1 MSEDYFVHP
10 YIPNAVPE
18 TKEAMLREIGKK
30 DARDIYEPIPDY
42 LRFKGLLDVPGPI
55 HSEAE
60 LKRHAK
66 AVLRKNEDCDEFLS
80 FLGAGVW
87 QHHVPAAVDEV
98 VNRAEL
104 LSAYDGMYYT
114 DQGKWQ
120 AKWEFAGQ
128 LAELVDFDVVT
139 MPFYDWGTVLG
150 LALRM
155 ATRIT
160 GRRRVLCAATT
171 GPERLTVARTM
182 CPPPEMAAHIA
193 LETVAYEAASGELD
207 LDDLRAKLSDDTA
220 AVYVETPSFLGA
232 IESRCAEIAALAHEA
247 GALFIAG
254 ADPSSLGVLAAPG
267 SYGADIAIGP
277 IQPLGV
283 HLNCGGGLGG
293 YMAFRDEP
301 VYCGECPLLLFT
313 VLDTEREGEYA
324 FAEVME
330 ERTSYGLRDQG
341 RDWVGTGAGLWTIAA
356 AVYMSLMG
364 PQGFRELGDTI
375 LKRSHYAAAQ
385 LAAIPGIRQLF
396 GPGFFKEFVVSLD
409 GTGTTVAAVN
419 AKLRERKIFGG
430 YDLSAQFPELGQSML
445 VCVTEVHTK
454 DDIDR
459 LAAALGEA
467 LRTAPSTGEEA

>member
-10 YIPNAVPE
+10 YIPNAVPQ
-18 TKEAMLREIGKK
+18 TKDEMVREIGKT
-30 DARDIYEPIPDY
+30 DALDIYEPIPQH
-42 LRFKGLLDVPGPI
+42 LRFEGLLDIPGPI

-60 LKRHAK
+60 LKRHVR
-66 AVLRKNEDCDEFLS
+66 AVLRANADCDEYLS
-80 FLGAGVW
+80 FLGAGAY

-104 LSAYDGMYYT
+104 LSAYDGMFYT

-120 AKWEFAGQ
+120 AKWEFAAQ

-160 GRRRVLCAATT
+160 GRRRVICAASA

-193 LETVAYEAASGELD
+193 FETVAYDRASGELD
-207 LDDLRAKLSDDTA
+207 LGDLRGKLADDVA
-220 AVYVETPSFLGA
+220 AVYVETPSFLGT

-247 GALFIAG
+247 DALFIAG
-254 ADPSSLGVLAAPG
+254 ADPISLGVLASPG
-267 SYGADIAIGP
+267 SYGADIAIGS

-283 HLNCGGGLGG
+283 HLSCGGGLGG
-293 YMAFRDEP
+293 YMAFRDDP

-313 VLDTEREGEYA
+313 VLETEREGEYA

-330 ERTSYGLRDQG
+330 ERTSYGLREQG
-341 RDWVGTGAGLWTIAA
+341 RDWVGTSAGLWTIAA

-364 PQGFRELGDTI
+364 PMGFEEIGDTI
-375 LKRSHYAAAQ
+375 LKRSHYAAAR
-385 LAAIPGIRQLF
+385 LTAVPGVKKLF
-396 GPGFFKEFVVSLD
+396 GPGFFTEFVLNFD
-409 GTGTTVAAVN
+409 GTTTTVAALN
-419 AKLRERKIFGG
+419 ERLREKKIFGG
-430 YDLSAQFPELGQSML
+430 YDLSAQFPELGQSLL

-454 DDIDR
+454 DDVDR
-459 LAAALGEA
+459 LAAAVGEV
-467 LRTAPSTGEEA
+467 LNAPLEV

>member
-30 DARDIYEPIPDY
+30 DALDIYEPIPDH

-60 LKRHAK
+60 LKRHGK
-66 AVLRKNEDCDEFLS
+66 AVLRKNADCDEYLS

-120 AKWEFAGQ
+120 AKWEFASQ

-193 LETVAYEAASGELD
+193 LETVAYDAATGELD
-207 LDDLRAKLSDDTA
+207 LDDLTRQALRRHGRGLHRDAQLPRHHREPLRRDRRHGPRGRRALHRRRRSHLARRAGRAGLLRRRHRHRAHPAPRRAPELRRRPGRLHGLPRRAGLLRRVPA
-220 AVYVETPSFLGA
+220 APLHGA
-232 IESRCAEIAALAHEA
+232 RHRARGRVRLRRGHGGAHELRPA
-247 GALFIAG
+247 R
-254 ADPSSLGVLAAPG
+254 PG
-267 SYGADIAIGP
+267 P
-277 IQPLGV
+277 
-283 HLNCGGGLGG
+283 
-293 YMAFRDEP
+293 
-301 VYCGECPLLLFT
+301 
-313 VLDTEREGEYA
+313 
-324 FAEVME
+324 
-330 ERTSYGLRDQG
+330 
-341 RDWVGTGAGLWTIAA
+341 
-356 AVYMSLMG
+356 
-364 PQGFRELGDTI
+364 
-375 LKRSHYAAAQ
+375 
-385 LAAIPGIRQLF
+385 
-396 GPGFFKEFVVSLD
+396 
-409 GTGTTVAAVN
+409 
-419 AKLRERKIFGG
+419 
-430 YDLSAQFPELGQSML
+430 
-445 VCVTEVHTK
+445 
-454 DDIDR
+454 
-459 LAAALGEA
+459 
-467 LRTAPSTGEEA
+467 

>member
-1 MSEDYFVHP
+1 MSEDYFIHP

-18 TKEAMLREIGKK
+18 TKEAMLREIGKQ
-30 DARDIYEPIPDY
+30 DARDIYEPIPEH
-42 LRFKGLLDVPGPI
+42 LRFKGRLDIPGPI

-60 LKRHAK
+60 LKRHGK
-66 AVLRKNEDCDEFLS
+66 SVLRKNADCDEYLS

-98 VNRAEL
+98 VNRAEFV
-104 LSAYDGMYYT
+104 SAYDGMYYT
-114 DQGKWQ
+114 DHGKWQ
-120 AKWEFAGQ
+120 AKWEFASQ

-160 GRRRVLCAATT
+160 GRRRVLCAVTT

-193 LETVAYEAASGELD
+193 LETVAYDAATGELD
-207 LDDLRAKLSDDTA
+207 LGDLRARISDDTA

-232 IESRCAEIAALAHEA
+232 IEGRCAEIAGIAHDA
-247 GALFIAG
+247 GALFIVG
-254 ADPSSLGVLAAPG
+254 ADPISLGVLAAPG

-341 RDWVGTGAGLWTIAA
+341 RDWVGTSAGLWTIAA

-364 PQGFRELGDTI
+364 PKGFQEVGDTI
-375 LKRSHYAAAQ
+375 LKRSHYAAGR
-385 LAAIPGIRQLF
+385 LAAIPGVKQLF
-396 GPGFFKEFVVSLD
+396 GPGFFKEFVVNLD
-409 GTGTTVAAVN
+409 VAGTTVATVN
-419 AKLRERKIFGG
+419 AALRERGIFGG
-430 YDLSAQFPELGQSML
+430 YDLSRQFPELGQSML
-445 VCVTEVHTK
+445 ICVTEMHTK

-459 LAAALGEA
+459 LAEALGEA
-467 LRTAPSTGEEA
+467 VRPATSAGKEA